1 MKSNVAISAKPFQAV
16 WGPNGRPAIIEKK
29 KKKKKRKKRK
39 KRKRKKEK
47 KGTREGKKKKK
58 EKRKKNAETIR
69 NQHQQSVKGA
79 LQRGKNSKRGGYSFY
94 PNPLPCQE

>member
-47 KGTREGKKKKK
+47 KIGR
-58 EKRKKNAETIR
+58 A
-69 NQHQQSVKGA
+69 HV
-79 LQRGKNSKRGGYSFY
+79 
-94 PNPLPCQE
+94 